1 VSIITIFLIV
11 LVAVFAAVAFFTE
24 PSASAKRIHA
34 RLVSLDRKLVSTTD
48 HEEGIL
54 KEIRFSSVRVID
66 EFLRHNRISLRLQVL
81 LDQSAL
87 DWTVGRF
94 AFVSLV
100 SVVLG
105 AALGNW
111 WIASGLLGW
120 APGLLLGLAPFLYV
134 SRKRSVR
141 FKRFAMLL
149 PQAIDMMSRG
159 LRAGQALP
167 ATIEMVAADV
177 PDPVGPEFR
186 RAADEQSYGLPF
198 REAMLNLGRRVPNQ
212 DLQFVITA
220 ILVQKETGGNLAEI
234 LDKTSRLI
242 RERLR
247 VQGQMRI
254 HSAQARATG
263 WVLGLMPFAIFAVM
277 NVLNPGY
284 ARILFTDPQ
293 GQKMVMAG
301 LCLLGIGVFTIRRIV
316 RIRV

>member
-1 VSIITIFLIV
+1 MPVITVFLIV

-24 PSASAKRIHA
+24 PSESAKRIHS
-34 RLVSLDRKLVSTTD
+34 RLMALDRRSGSAAD

-66 EFLRHNRISLRLQVL
+66 EFLRHNRVSLWVQTL

-87 DWTVGRF
+87 GWTLGRF
-94 AFVSLV
+94 AFVSLA

-111 WIASGLLGW
+111 WIAPGLLGW
-120 APGLLLGLAPFLYV
+120 APGLLLGLAPGLHV
-134 SRKRSVR
+134 ARKRSLR
-141 FKRFAMLL
+141 SKKFATLL
-149 PQAIDMMSRG
+149 PEAIDMMSRG

-167 ATIEMVAADV
+167 TTIELVAADV

-186 RAADEQSYGLPF
+186 RAADEQSFGLPF

-234 LDKTSRLI
+234 LDKTTRLI

-293 GQKMVMAG
+293 GQKMVMAA
-301 LCLLGIGVFTIRRIV
+301 LVMLGVGAFTIRRIV